1 MGGVQADEV
10 EDAGVLAAE
19 AMTLLR
25 GVYLL
30 NRELLGSLATA
41 VASPATA
48 HQVHRLRVLLATLT
62 SWLESHESEW
72 LFAEREADAQLHRAE
87 LAALA
92 GGDEL
97 QREGHRA
104 ELMRASAGRVR
115 DALRA
120 ADRLTFAARR
130 VDLYGAAQLTG
141 QGRDVLRAAVQDGEL
156 LAEDDGQGPL
166 IALDVLARYAASH
179 GLPWDDGLEDP
190 RAGERHEARL
200 RALIGA

>member
-1 MGGVQADEV
+1 MDGAQAEEV

-30 NRELLGSLATA
+30 NRELLGPLATA
-41 VASPATA
+41 AASPATA

-72 LFAEREADAQLHRAE
+72 LLAEREADAQLHRAE
-87 LAALA
+87 LA
-92 GGDEL
+92 G
-97 QREGHRA
+97 EGHRV

-130 VDLYGAAQLTG
+130 VDLHGAAQLTG